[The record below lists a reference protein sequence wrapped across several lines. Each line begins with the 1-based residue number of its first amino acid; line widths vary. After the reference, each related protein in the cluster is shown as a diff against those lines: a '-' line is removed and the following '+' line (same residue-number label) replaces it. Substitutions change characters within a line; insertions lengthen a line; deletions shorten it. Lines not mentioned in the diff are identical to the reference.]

1 MMKQYV
7 TEHQSKHL
15 DLTAEATRILFQGK
29 SEFQDI
35 IVADTP
41 EFGRM
46 LVLDGVFQTSDKD
59 EFMYHESIVHIPL
72 FLHPHPKH
80 VLIIGGGDGGSARE
94 AVRHACV
101 ETVTM
106 VDIDGKVIELS
117 KQYFPA
123 ISKAMRE
130 KNPKLTVKVGDGI
143 AFMQEAENFY
153 DVIIV
158 DCSDPVG
165 PGEGLFTSSF
175 YQDTYKALK
184 EDGLFVQQTESPF
197 MHRQLVHDIFSR
209 VSAIFPI
216 SRLYTAYIP
225 LYPTGMHCFTIGSKT
240 YDPLT
245 WQPNRKRDFSTQYY
259 NEGIQRSAFV
269 LPNFVK
275 DVLYGK
281 KER

>member
-1 MMKQYV
+1 MKEFV
-7 TEHQSKHL
+7 TEHQSPYL
-15 DLTAEATRILFQGK
+15 DLTAEATKILYKGK
-29 SEFQDI
+29 SDFQDI
-35 IVADTP
+35 IIADTP
-41 EFGRM
+41 AFGRL
-46 LVLDGVFQTSDKD
+46 LVLDGVFQTSIKD

-72 FLHPHPKH
+72 FLHPNPKH
-80 VLIIGGGDGGSARE
+80 VLIIGGGDGGAARE
-94 AVRHACV
+94 AVRHPEV

-117 KQYFPA
+117 KQFFPE

-130 KNPKLTVKVGDGI
+130 NNPKLTVKVGDGI
-143 AFMQEAENFY
+143 AFMREAKDFY

-165 PGEGLFTSSF
+165 PGKGLFTYEF
-175 YQDTYKALK
+175 YKDTYAALK
-184 EDGLFVQQTESPF
+184 KDGLFVQQTESPF
-197 MHRQLVHDIFSR
+197 MHQSLIKEIWNC
-209 VSAIFPI
+209 VSDIFPI
-216 SRLYTAYIP
+216 TRLYTAFIP
-225 LYPTGMHCFTIGSKT
+225 IYPSGMHCFTMGSKQ

-245 WQPNRKRDFSTQYY
+245 WQPNRKRTFATRYY

-275 DVLYGK
+275 DVLYGP